1 MNRFLYVLRSFLLWI
16 MEVPTW
22 NAISLIRHK
31 MLLRNWLCTHI
42 SPQWLIGL
50 LGPFRY
56 PLTEL
61 FFILKL
67 SEYYLNIL
75 LTFLTVVLIWLEM
88 IFVGTYMLLSVFT
101 FPNFFLRSSFWRTI
115 KLLFAF
121 CNFFIIGCKST
132 YLFASK
138 SLLKRMT
145 LKRRH
150 FFLIQALIEI
160 SSFEM
165 IFIKLIDFTI
175 TQVSLIRYL

>member
-75 LTFLTVVLIWLEM
+75 LTFLTVVLIWFEM
-88 IFVGTYMLLSVFT
+88 IF
-101 FPNFFLRSSFWRTI
+101 NFFLRSSFWRTI

-160 SSFEM
+160 
-165 IFIKLIDFTI
+165 
-175 TQVSLIRYL
+175 